1 MFVVLRIDEV
11 NANERKQSKTTPR
24 NHAPN
29 RRESNR
35 KDSLETQPSTHEFPL
50 LFAIS
55 ENGACLL
62 GWKLSG
68 PDHAAEV
75 GNVCGVLLIALN
87 VFVSSNDHPVWA
99 SCLTGFVHV
108 LFVCLLSQESM
119 NHSLGSLREDGRLV
133 VRV

>member
-1 MFVVLRIDEV
+1 MGSSMFVLRIDEV
-11 NANERKQSKTTPR
+11 FLQPTP
-24 NHAPN
+24 NQIT
-29 RRESNR
+29 
-35 KDSLETQPSTHEFPL
+35 KIPSAI
-50 LFAIS
+50 AIS
-55 ENGACLL
+55 VGKWCIFAEIGWTHLDTSGTCLVPSL
-62 GWKLSG
+62 VPIYG
-68 PDHAAEV
+68 AEV